1 MGLSFS
7 PLQGAQVVVEKHPQ
21 LLRLVEIVRRL
32 RAPGGCPWDRKQTLR
47 SLAPYILEEG
57 WELVEALEQED
68 LEKTRE
74 EVGDLLMVALMICQV
89 AEDEG
94 KFDLEAAAREIADK
108 LVRRHPHVF
117 GDAQVKD
124 AGEVLERWEE
134 IKKEEK
140 ARKPG
145 TDQSALSGVP
155 RSMPALLRA
164 LRMGEKASRLG
175 FDWPDARSSMDKIR
189 EETAEVEEELRKGE
203 KNGSERLFQEIGDL
217 LFAVA
222 NAGRLLGVNPEMAL
236 RATLDRFEVRF
247 RRMEKDLDKPIR
259 EASFEELDRAWNE
272 AKEAIRR
279 EEGKRNGEEEGK
291 ET

>member
-1 MGLSFS
+1 MSG
-7 PLQGAQVVVEKHPQ
+7 
-21 LLRLVEIVRRL
+21 
-32 RAPGGCPWDRKQTLR
+32 
-47 SLAPYILEEG
+47 
-57 WELVEALEQED
+57 
-68 LEKTRE
+68 
-74 EVGDLLMVALMICQV
+74 
-89 AEDEG
+89 
-94 KFDLEAAAREIADK
+94 
-108 LVRRHPHVF
+108 
-117 GDAQVKD
+117 

-140 ARKPG
+140 AQRPEG
-145 TDQSALSGVP
+145 DQSAFSGVP

-203 KNGSERLFQEIGDL
+203 KKGSERLFQEIGDL

-236 RATLDRFEVRF
+236 RATLDRFDQRF
-247 RRMEKDLDKPIR
+247 RRMEKDLGKPIR
-259 EASFEELDRAWNE
+259 EASFQELDQAWNE

-279 EEGKRNGEEEGK
+279 EEREEEGEK
-291 ET
+291 S

>member
-1 MGLSFS
+1 
-7 PLQGAQVVVEKHPQ
+7 VTDEHPQ

-32 RAPGGCPWDRKQTLR
+32 RAPGGCPWDRKQTLQ
-47 SLAPYILEEG
+47 SLAPFVLEEG
-57 WELVEALEQED
+57 WELVEALEQND
-68 LEKTRE
+68 LEKIRE
-74 EVGDLLMVALMICQV
+74 EVGDLLMVTLMICQV
-89 AEDEG
+89 ARDEG

-117 GDAQVKD
+117 GDAQVEGAD
-124 AGEVLERWEE
+124 QVLERWEE
-134 IKKEEK
+134 IKKKEK
-140 ARKPG
+140 EARPG
-145 TDQSALSGVP
+145 ADQSALSGVP

-175 FDWPDARSSMDKIR
+175 FDWPDAASSLDKIR

-203 KNGSERLFQEIGDL
+203 KSGSERLFQEVGDL

-236 RATLDRFEVRF
+236 RATLDRFERRF
-247 RRMEKDLDKPIR
+247 RKMEKDLGRPMK
-259 EASFEELDRAWNE
+259 EATFEELDLAWNE
-272 AKEAIRR
+272 AKEALR
-279 EEGKRNGEEEGK
+279 EEEEGRGE

>member
-1 MGLSFS
+1 MTD
-7 PLQGAQVVVEKHPQ
+7 EHPQ

-32 RAPGGCPWDRKQTLR
+32 RAPGGCPWDRKQTLQ
-47 SLAPYILEEG
+47 SLAPFVLEEG
-57 WELVEALEQED
+57 WELVEALEQND
-68 LEKTRE
+68 LEKIRE
-74 EVGDLLMVALMICQV
+74 EVGDLLMVTLMICQV
-89 AEDEG
+89 ARDEG

-117 GDAQVKD
+117 GDAQVEGAD
-124 AGEVLERWEE
+124 QVLERWEE
-134 IKKEEK
+134 IKKKEK
-140 ARKPG
+140 EARPG
-145 TDQSALSGVP
+145 ADQSALSGVP

-175 FDWPDARSSMDKIR
+175 FDWPDAASSLDKIR

-203 KNGSERLFQEIGDL
+203 KSGSERLFQEVGDL

-236 RATLDRFEVRF
+236 RATLDRFERRF
-247 RRMEKDLDKPIR
+247 RKMEKDLGRPMK
-259 EASFEELDRAWNE
+259 EATFEELDLAWNE
-272 AKEAIRR
+272 AKEALR
-279 EEGKRNGEEEGK
+279 EEEEGRGE

>member
-1 MGLSFS
+1 MT
-7 PLQGAQVVVEKHPQ
+7 EEHPQ

-57 WELVEALEQED
+57 WELVEALEKND
-68 LEKTRE
+68 LEKIRE

-89 AEDEG
+89 AADEG
-94 KFDLEAAAREIADK
+94 KFDLEEAAKDIADK

-117 GDAQVKD
+117 GDAKVKG

-140 ARKPG
+140 AQKPES
-145 TDQSALSGVP
+145 DQSALSGVP

-189 EETAEVEEELRKGE
+189 EETEEVEEELRKGE
-203 KNGSERLFQEIGDL
+203 KEGSPRLFQEIGDL

-236 RATLDRFEVRF
+236 RATLDRFDTRF
-247 RRMEKDLDKPIR
+247 RRMEKDLGKPIR

-272 AKEAIRR
+272 AKESIRR
-279 EEGKRNGEEEGK
+279 EEREERGEES
-291 ET
+291 